1 MTIAP
6 SGPVVIRETMTR
18 IPTPSGEFQLAL
30 YSGSADNKEHL
41 ALVIGDVNNKEDVLI
56 RIHSECF
63 TGDVLGSLRC
73 DCGEQLERAMQE
85 ISAAGRGVILY
96 LRQEG
101 RGIGLLEK
109 LRAYNLQDLGHDT
122 VDANLMLGHEADARD
137 YTVAAQ
143 ILEDLGVRSVQ
154 VLTNNPLKI
163 TALEELGVSVSRRV
177 PIEIDPSPDN
187 LAYLRT
193 KANRMSHMLAF
204 GTVAANMTAP
214 NGNGQH
220 SHNGNGHHATHQ
232 NGNGHTATNGN
243 GNGNGHQNGASSDP
257 AAMLPVVIKKFTRP
271 AVTISYAQ
279 SVDGSIAGDNGQQVT
294 ISGKQSMTMTHRL
307 RAGHDAILVGIGT
320 ALSDDPRL
328 TVRLVAGSNPQP
340 IIVDSTLR
348 LEPDASVF
356 TAGHNN
362 PWIVTTENH
371 DPQRRAAVEAAG
383 ATVIQVP
390 ATDDGRVDLGALLD
404 DLGGR
409 GISSLMVE
417 GGAGIIRS
425 FLDHRLVDQLVI
437 TVSPQLIGGTRVL
450 EQRTSKEQIT
460 YPTITGVHY
469 QRLGDDIVMYGRPVW
484 ETP

>member
-6 SGPVVIRETMTR
+6 SGPRITRETMTR
-18 IPTPSGEFQLAL
+18 IPTPNGEFQLAL

-41 ALVIGDVNNKEDVLI
+41 ALVIGDVSGKEDVLI

-85 ISAAGRGVILY
+85 ISAAGSGVILY

-109 LRAYNLQDLGHDT
+109 MRAYNLQDLGHDT
-122 VDANLMLGHEADARD
+122 VDANLMLGHAADARD

-143 ILEDLGVRSVQ
+143 ILADLGVCSVQ

-163 TALEELGVSVSRRV
+163 SALEELGVRVSRRV

-187 LAYLRT
+187 MAYLRT
-193 KANRMSHMLAF
+193 KASRMSHMLAF
-204 GTVAANMTAP
+204 GSVASGLPAT
-214 NGNGQH
+214 NGQ
-220 SHNGNGHHATHQ
+220 SNGAASYARGNGHQ
-232 NGNGHTATNGN
+232 SGNGN
-243 GNGNGHQNGASSDP
+243 GNGNGHSASQSTR
-257 AAMLPVVIKKFTRP
+257 MLPVVIKKFVRP

-279 SVDGSIAGDNGQQVT
+279 SVDGSIAGDTGQQLT
-294 ISGKQSMTMTHRL
+294 ISGKQSMKMTHRL

-328 TVRLVAGSNPQP
+328 TVRLVKGNNPQP
-340 IIVDSTLR
+340 VIVDSHLR
-348 LEPDASVF
+348 LQPDASVF
-356 TAGHNN
+356 SAGHNN
-362 PWIVTTENH
+362 PLIITTDDHKPSHRTALEM
-371 DPQRRAAVEAAG
+371 AG
-383 ATVIQVP
+383 ATIIPVS
-390 ATDDGRVDLGALLD
+390 ATNDGRVDLAAILD
-404 DLGGR
+404 VLGSR

-425 FLDHRLVDQLVI
+425 FLEQRLVDQLVI

-450 EQRTSKEQIT
+450 DGKSEAGDIA
-460 YPTITGVHY
+460 YPKITGVHY
-469 QRLGDDIVMYGRPVW
+469 QRLGDDIVLYGRPVW
-484 ETP
+484 ESA